1 MLLREHIILT
11 QCAPFVFAEVAVLI
25 DDPRAHPEPTLEQLK
40 QWNAEQEQAIKYQ
53 VASTEAKGVKESARP
68 GRAMSEEALQ
78 KRRLR
83 EERRLAE
90 GTKAVEAAVAS
101 DGATALFTPEPISNP
116 VKTSQPSIS
125 AADAQAT
132 KLNSMPHTVVIPAA
146 SSSLE
151 WYDPNAVSY
160 TAIAAAKDAGVWDYP
175 SDLQERAKCGVF
187 RSLWEQGYFMGGG
200 IKFGG
205 DYLVYPGS

>member
-1 MLLREHIILT
+1 MFVLT
-11 QCAPFVFAEVAVLI
+11 ELAILI
-25 DDPRAHPEPTLEQLK
+25 DDPRAHPEPTFEQL
-40 QWNAEQEQAIKYQ
+40 QRWNAGQEEAIRQ
-53 VASTEAKGVKESARP
+53 QLTATEAKGAKESARQ

-83 EERRLAE
+83 DERRLAE
-90 GTKAVEAAVAS
+90 ASKAARDATAS
-101 DGATALFTPEPISNP
+101 DGSTALFVPEHISKPIEVAS
-116 VKTSQPSIS
+116 PSTASGMKI
-125 AADAQAT
+125 QAT
-132 KLNSMPHTVVIPAA
+132 KIPYTIVIPAP

-151 WYDPNAVSY
+151 WYGPDTVSY
-160 TAIAAAKDAGVWDYP
+160 TTITAAKDAGVWDYP

-205 DYLVYPGS
+205 DYLVYPGLYPSCFICGDLS